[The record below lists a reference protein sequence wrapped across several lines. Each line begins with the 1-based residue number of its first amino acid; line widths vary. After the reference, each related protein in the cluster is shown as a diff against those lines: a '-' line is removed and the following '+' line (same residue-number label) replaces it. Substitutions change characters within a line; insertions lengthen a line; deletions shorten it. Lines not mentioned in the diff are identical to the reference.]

1 MTDHVLPVKT
11 YLGVFF
17 ALLLLLAATV
27 LVAQLHLGEFGVFA
41 ALTIAV
47 TKTILVVLFFMH
59 VRYSSRLVWIFVGV
73 GFYWLMIL
81 LILTMSDFVSRAWP
95 PFSGGPM

>member
-11 YLGVFF
+11 YVAVFF

-27 LVAQLHLGEFGVFA
+27 TVNRLHLGEFGVVA

-47 TKTILVVLFFMH
+47 IKTILVVLFFMH
-59 VRYSSRLVWIFVGV
+59 VRSSSRLVWIFVGV

-81 LILTMSDFVSRAWP
+81 LILTMSDFVSRTWP
-95 PFSGGPM
+95 PFSGGPL